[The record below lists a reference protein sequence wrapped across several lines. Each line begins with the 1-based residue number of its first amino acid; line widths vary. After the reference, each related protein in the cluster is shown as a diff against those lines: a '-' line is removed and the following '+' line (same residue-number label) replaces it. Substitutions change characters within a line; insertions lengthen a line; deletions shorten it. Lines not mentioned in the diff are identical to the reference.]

1 MLDVIKTALLSTIA
15 LTMLVY
21 VLYKFVLRPSK
32 MFKELGVLLSMS
44 DIKAENEKALKIL
57 RSRIPD
63 YSSPYI
69 RRRDD
74 NEILDAIRSK
84 GCVLVVGREGSGK
97 TRSVF
102 EALKHMARSGEIK
115 GRLLLLKCDRS
126 VNRVPIFRWIGTLV
140 LFLDDVDKYLKS
152 LVNVENIISKLRRAG
167 GKLLVVATCD
177 ESELQHLKRTGV
189 YQALFRDSVVRLG
202 DLSER
207 DGKRLAETLQ
217 VYFDPEVFDGTP
229 ASIALNLRDKRAV
242 YEGLDEQQ
250 KAILWSIKLLRAG
263 YTFFPNPHLV
273 QSVRKNVLGLEGEW
287 EEDLKHLVE
296 CGFVQTIDGA
306 LHCPDIYLSRVV
318 TDYPDSD
325 EELVEDLRNLRK
337 LLFGMGNSEGIY
349 RLGNS
354 FLSRRLRRDAV
365 ECFVQ
370 SGTSYVN
377 NGQFEDA
384 LKVLSKAVELDPKHA
399 KARCNR
405 GIVHLFSG
413 SLEEAIKDLSAA
425 IELDRTHVSAYY
437 NRGVAWARMGKLDRA
452 IRDLETAWR
461 LRGRSQDEGVYAA
474 FALTRIYLE
483 GKKDLDRAEEWLR
496 RAEELREHLGDREK
510 IMLKFL
516 AKSLKEKK
524 KKSKK

>member
-250 KAILWSIKLLRAG
+250 KANS
-263 YTFFPNPHLV
+263 
-273 QSVRKNVLGLEGEW
+273 
-287 EEDLKHLVE
+287 
-296 CGFVQTIDGA
+296 GA
-306 LHCPDIYLSRVV
+306 
-318 TDYPDSD
+318 
-325 EELVEDLRNLRK
+325 
-337 LLFGMGNSEGIY
+337 
-349 RLGNS
+349 
-354 FLSRRLRRDAV
+354 
-365 ECFVQ
+365 
-370 SGTSYVN
+370 
-377 NGQFEDA
+377 
-384 LKVLSKAVELDPKHA
+384 
-399 KARCNR
+399 
-405 GIVHLFSG
+405 
-413 SLEEAIKDLSAA
+413 
-425 IELDRTHVSAYY
+425 
-437 NRGVAWARMGKLDRA
+437 
-452 IRDLETAWR
+452 
-461 LRGRSQDEGVYAA
+461 
-474 FALTRIYLE
+474 
-483 GKKDLDRAEEWLR
+483 
-496 RAEELREHLGDREK
+496 
-510 IMLKFL
+510 
-516 AKSLKEKK
+516 
-524 KKSKK
+524 